1 MTSLRYPSDLSDQ
14 ASYILFSIHE
24 ARGFTTKELQ
34 AIDKAQF
41 TQSKIGGQ
49 IALPIPNQLQDS
61 SAVNYEGLEDR
72 SLLGEGAKN
81 VLNATAPSV
90 QKAVQAGSRYK
101 TTKLASQNT
110 LLFDSVRIKMF
121 SFSWKLIPQNA
132 TEANNI
138 EQIIKQFELAKLPYY
153 NGGNEFLNFP
163 DYFTIKFGGK
173 QPKLLK
179 FLPCVLT
186 DMSVNMAP
194 DGHFQMYSTGDFPVV
209 ELNMTFGELTSR
221 TREIQTSL
229 YGG

>member
-1 MTSLRYPSDLSDQ
+1 MTSLRYPSNLNDQ
-14 ASYILFSIHE
+14 ASYMLFSIHE

-34 AIDKAQF
+34 SIDKAQF

-61 SAVNYEGLEDR
+61 TSVTYEGLEDR

-81 VLNATAPSV
+81 ILNATAPSI
-90 QKAVQAGSRYK
+90 QKVVQAGSRYK

-121 SFSWKLIPQNA
+121 SLSWKIIPQNA
-132 TEANNI
+132 NDASNI
-138 EQIIKQFELAKLPYY
+138 QQIIEQFELAKLPYY
-153 NGGNEFLNFP
+153 NGGNSFLNFP
-163 DYFTIKFGGK
+163 DYFTISFGGK
-173 QPKLLK
+173 QPKLIK

-186 DMSVNMAP
+186 DISTNFAP
-194 DGHFQMYSTGDFPVV
+194 DGHFQMYDSGDYPAI
-209 ELNMTFGELTSR
+209 ELSMTFGELTSR